1 MKKKTTLYHSL
12 IFFIAMLGIVGSV
25 YSQNTAGT
33 PIQGT
38 DVGLDRDPGGQLV
51 FNGPTNSKGQVTT
64 TLEKGKYKLILSKV
78 KVKEIGV
85 TLKITPQGGDTYSL
99 PFETTPLAAK
109 KGIAFKMKSKGTVLV
124 TIFDRGEI
132 TEKTI
137 ETKPVINPTDPNPE
151 PETQKASP
159 DTIGAGPQKAINT
172 SRSNIKHPPP
182 GPPPHITEGKPTGKP
197 SMVVIIT
204 LGGGTNITLGTSK
217 TDALLPTSAGGTA
230 NVYFPILGKGFDSKV
245 KKYLTFGVNV
255 GGSFTTNVQKQP
267 TGDYK
272 AINIIGQSSPPTL
285 LVNSGSGKSQNY
297 IIDAGPQLN
306 FSTGGFMI
314 SPILNMGYM
323 NISRNDVSVKQ
334 TTMFGILQ
342 PSLSTDL
349 YSQKITKGSGL
360 AVIPKLRLAYFFGKS
375 GIGMW
380 AEGAYTHG
388 PSINVETTKFIPNEN
403 PENPGVYDI
412 GLIQEG
418 TYKTTVSNF
427 HYSGFSVNAGICF
440 AIRTFKK
447 QRPWAAKLQEP
458 TSGIIDRSGEVLT
471 KTNLTTKKKI
481 AFSWTSDYHVDN
493 QDILNYLGTQELIIK
508 KGDYPFDSNGDVV
521 LPLAKQIKDNGK
533 EKKVIMFEGIPANV
547 DCNND
552 GSSCVGGPRSTA
564 QKTSYY
570 TVKTITEKGFITQ
583 IILSYK
589 GKKGGGSDDAQTN
602 NNPPGVIT
610 IPTSTTG
617 PTFPSNDR
625 GLAAVKFQFTNG
637 HYWQSPVGHG
647 GSSCVG
653 SGVCFGGGKQKM
665 SPFQEANDL
674 GAKLDDREVI
684 GAFTLKD
691 NILEVELL
699 TAPAEKSKNFTVSEN
714 IELDASICK
723 KLRVLP
729 PLTIDSG
736 DYEISYS
743 SNPFGSIKL
752 KTSNVSEGKDSTKTI
767 RYACNMRHGLWMCK
781 SVSTC
786 FPAIGEHAPP
796 LYYCFDFKAIS
807 VPGHIE
813 VGDKGNAWIVLEKD
827 KTRLP
832 IGSDASET
840 FNTQLEAK
848 YAKANKEDEKVKQQ
862 MESEYLAFSK
872 TDDHVVSAELL
883 AKVSKITGLKIVRE
897 MQANLVLHLAP
908 YSNGQKTVNF
918 SKAIT
923 CSIANDGSFN
933 YPTNLSPGLYIAAI
947 TDSTPTELKS
957 TTKSTYTISNG
968 KPGTDYYGLEP
979 LKPLPSEIC
988 YFEHIADNTENGWH
1002 PELFCYI
1009 NCASIFVLAHDYS
1022 DKTEPLPLNMQVY
1035 SDKTPLKF
1043 AYQEDSVAFKQF
1055 MNSKRAIVSDKRLE
1069 EISKELGL
1077 PITTAD
1083 NLPAAINVTN
1093 THTEPKDPIAS
1104 MWAVVCAKGGGSWH
1118 CFAVHNDCENFYSGN
1133 RYLMYYGGGYR
1144 EFECRNLII
1153 PTKPHSNNRLI
1164 RELDGEA
1171 SLMIDGKKTSI
1182 ASDAF
1187 ENFLDNNTVTKPPH
1201 GPGPTN
1207 PNEEDMSIRKMA
1219 NSLNSQVVSVTVKGS
1234 GKTTADGV
1242 PIVEDKTVSGTIQ
1255 MMKGLSNAGVSV
1267 TIEQKESGDN
1277 ASAITDE
1284 KGMFL
1289 MKLAADTI
1297 HVVSVNGAEYGKIKI
1312 VSSNAFPKELSGK
1325 VKSIDVKTKSY
1336 IVIIEN
1342 KEYTAHYSE
1351 LPPVI
1356 GSIEQYS
1363 ESSAAQLASGG
1374 SSCERCV
1381 EMCPGVC
1388 FFGSSGYCRCYMKIL
1403 K

>member
-1 MKKKTTLYHSL
+1 MKKTVLWHSL
-12 IFFIAMLGIVGSV
+12 VFFVAMLGHVGSS
-25 YSQNTAGT
+25 YSQNT
-33 PIQGT
+33 IQGT
-38 DVGLDRDPGGQLV
+38 DVGLDRDPGGDNV
-51 FNGPTNSKGQVTT
+51 FSGITNSKGEAST
-64 TLEKGKYKLILSKV
+64 TLEKGKYKLILYKIQA
-78 KVKEIGV
+78 KEIGV
-85 TLKITPQGGDTYSL
+85 TLKITPQVGDSYTL
-99 PFETTPLAAK
+99 PFETTPLAAQ
-109 KGIAFKMKSKGTVLV
+109 KGIAFEMKSNGTVV
-124 TIFDRGEI
+124 MSIFDRGQEI
-132 TEKTI
+132 TEKPS
-137 ETKPVINPTDPNPE
+137 ETKPVINPTNPNPE
-151 PETQKASP
+151 PETQKTTP
-159 DTIGAGPQKAINT
+159 DTIGAGPQKAAINT
-172 SRSNIKHPPP
+172 ILGATP
-182 GPPPHITEGKPTGKP
+182 
-197 SMVVIIT
+197 IIT
-204 LGGGTNITLGTSK
+204 LGGGTNIPLGTSK
-217 TDALLPTSAGGTA
+217 TEALLPTSAGGTA

-255 GGSFTTNVQKQP
+255 GGSFSTNVQKQP

-272 AINIIGQSSPPTL
+272 AINITGQSSPPTL
-285 LVNSGSGKSQNY
+285 LVNNGSGKSQNY

-380 AEGAYTHG
+380 AESAYTHG
-388 PSINVETTKFIPNEN
+388 PSINVETSKFIPNEN

-427 HYSGFSVNAGICF
+427 HYSGFSVNAGISF
-440 AIRTFKK
+440 AIKTFKK
-447 QRPWAAKLQEP
+447 QRPLTAKLQEP

-471 KTNLTTKKKI
+471 KTNLTTKGKI

-533 EKKVIMFEGIPANV
+533 EKKLIMFEGIPANV

-617 PTFPSNDR
+617 PTFPPNDR
-625 GLAAVKFQFTNG
+625 GLTAVKFQFTNG

-832 IGSDASET
+832 IGSDASEA
-840 FNTQLEAK
+840 FHKQQEAK
-848 YAKANKEDEKVKQQ
+848 YAKANKEDENVKQQ
-862 MESEYLAFSK
+862 MENEYIAFSK
-872 TDDHVVSAELL
+872 TDNHVVSAELL

-897 MQANLVLHLAP
+897 MPANLVLHLAP
-908 YSNGQKTVNF
+908 YITGQKTVNF
-918 SKAIT
+918 TKAKT
-923 CSIANDGSFN
+923 CAIAKDGSFN
-933 YPTNLSPGLYIAAI
+933 YPKDLSPGLYIAAI
-947 TDSTPTELKS
+947 SDSTPTELKS
-957 TTKSTYTISNG
+957 TTKSTYTISDG
-968 KPGTDYYGLEP
+968 KPGNGNDGHEP
-979 LKPLPSEIC
+979 LFPLLPSEHC
-988 YFEHIADNTENGWH
+988 YFEHIADNTEAGWH
-1002 PELFCYI
+1002 PELFCYMS
-1009 NCASIFVLAHDYS
+1009 CASMFVLAHDS
-1022 DKTEPLPLNMQVY
+1022 SVNTAKLNLGMQVY

-1055 MNSKRAIVSDKRLE
+1055 MSSKRAIVSDQRLE
-1069 EISKELGL
+1069 AISKELGL

-1083 NLPAAINVTN
+1083 NVPAAINVTN
-1093 THTEPKDPIAS
+1093 THTEPKDSIAS
-1104 MWAVVCAKGGGSWH
+1104 MWAVVCAKGKGGSGSWK
-1118 CFAVHNDCENFYSGN
+1118 CFATQSNCEDYYAGN
-1133 RYLMYYGGGYR
+1133 LFLMYWGGGYR
-1144 EFECRNLII
+1144 DFECRNLII
-1153 PTKPHSNNRLI
+1153 PTKPHSNDRLI
-1164 RELDGEA
+1164 RELNGEA
-1171 SLMIDGKKTSI
+1171 SIMIDGKKTSI
-1182 ASDAF
+1182 ASDGF
-1187 ENFLDNNTVTKPPH
+1187 ENFLDNHTVTKPPH

-1207 PNEEDMSIRKMA
+1207 PNEEDMPIRKMA

-1336 IVIIEN
+1336 IVIIDN
-1342 KEYTAHYSE
+1342 KEYTAHYTD
-1351 LPPVI
+1351 LPPI
-1356 GSIEQYS
+1356 PGSIEQYS
-1363 ESSAAQLASGG
+1363 ENSAAQLASGG

-1388 FFGSSGYCRCYMKIL
+1388 FFGPSGYCRCYMKIL
-1403 K
+1403 R